1 MLKGLSNEFDHEG
14 LIDIGIHQFFLNFI
28 MNPHMIKSYKNEFF
42 EKNFGKIKI
51 DITNTLRKMITGEGI
66 W

>member
-1 MLKGLSNEFDHEG
+1 
-14 LIDIGIHQFFLNFI
+14 
-28 MNPHMIKSYKNEFF
+28 MIKSYKNEFL